1 MSPLHPHQRQELAE
15 LAGIAMRE
23 RGLQPEFGRA
33 TLDQLKTIDAPSDEQ
48 GPGIA
53 DMTALRWC
61 SIDNDDSR
69 DLDQLTASQ
78 VLPSGDVRILVS
90 VADVDALVKA
100 HTPIDQ
106 HAEANT
112 TSV

>member
-33 TLDQLKTIDAPSDEQ
+33 TLDQLSAIDTPSDEQ

-53 DMTALRWC
+53 DR
-61 SIDNDDSR
+61 
-69 DLDQLTASQ
+69 
-78 VLPSGDVRILVS
+78 
-90 VADVDALVKA
+90 
-100 HTPIDQ
+100 
-106 HAEANT
+106 
-112 TSV
+112 